1 MMAVM
6 KLTEDILLK
15 ELFEVLPQAKEIL
28 SRYGYS
34 KILEDKTDILLEQ
47 RLTLK
52 GFMNLVNLSEE
63 EREELWNTIQQE
75 YNKKLTGG

>member
-1 MMAVM
+1 MAVM

-28 SRYGYS
+28 SHYGYS
-34 KILEDKTDILLEQ
+34 KILEDETDLLLEQ

-52 GFMNLVNLSEE
+52 GFMNLMDLSEK
-63 EREELWNTIQQE
+63 EREELWNRIQQE
-75 YNKKLTGG
+75 YNKNLSGG

>member
-1 MMAVM
+1 MAVI

-15 ELFEVLPQAKEIL
+15 DLFEVLPQAKEIL
-28 SRYGYS
+28 FQYGYG
-34 KILEDKTDILLEQ
+34 KFIGDRTDKLLNN

-52 GFMNLVNLSEE
+52 GFMNLMNLSEE
-63 EREELWNTIQQE
+63 KREELWNRIQQE